1 MPGVCDFL
9 RFVPCF
15 GVFLNKKW
23 RISAGLRCFFV
34 AHPAFCGCFF
44 SVYNNKNNLLL
55 TVFNKLDYFFVSG
68 VLMGNFC
75 RFCFCVFIKVI
86 CNIKLV

>member
-1 MPGVCDFL
+1 MICGVFCRFVIKYSGRL
-9 RFVPCF
+9 RFFAICALLWR
-15 GVFLNKKW
+15 VFMKKW

-55 TVFNKLDYFFVSG
+55 TIFNKLD
-68 VLMGNFC
+68 
-75 RFCFCVFIKVI
+75 
-86 CNIKLV
+86 

>member
-1 MPGVCDFL
+1 MPGLRFFL

-23 RISAGLRCFFV
+23 RISAGLRCFF
-34 AHPAFCGCFF
+34 CGAPCFLRVFF

-55 TVFNKLDYFFVSG
+55 TVFNKLD
-68 VLMGNFC
+68 
-75 RFCFCVFIKVI
+75 
-86 CNIKLV
+86 

>member
-1 MPGVCDFL
+1 MPGLRFFL

-34 AHPAFCGCFF
+34 VHPAFCGCLF

-55 TVFNKLDYFFVSG
+55 TVFNKLD
-68 VLMGNFC
+68 
-75 RFCFCVFIKVI
+75 
-86 CNIKLV
+86 